1 MHYFVVAQGLEY
13 LRATAR
19 VLTVYFAPS
28 RLELTP
34 FSLLRVCG
42 RKMRYF
48 VVAQGLEYLRADIT
62 TPRSHAL
69 RTKTAKKDLPFLL
82 LTCDTISQI
91 LFIWRSRGLDVITTT
106 PMRPPTSRQLKAN
119 LKNHLLFI

>member
-34 FSLLRVCG
+34 FSLPVRVG
-42 RKMRYF
+42 
-48 VVAQGLEYLRADIT
+48 VVRDDGGECA
-62 TPRSHAL
+62 
-69 RTKTAKKDLPFLL
+69 
-82 LTCDTISQI
+82 
-91 LFIWRSRGLDVITTT
+91 RGGKL
-106 PMRPPTSRQLKAN
+106 
-119 LKNHLLFI
+119 